1 MKTSEDTIERAKD
14 AGVELL
20 ASDVELTDG
29 CAVILSVVP
38 PRDALATAERVVEAL
53 VGVTQRDQPLY
64 FVDLNAVAP
73 STVRSIAGRVD
84 KARVPVRFVDG
95 CILGAPPALQPASS
109 SSDNDDGNAAAEEG
123 RWVKPSLPTSGP
135 HKLSDMP
142 IWGESL
148 PAALNMRHIS
158 PDIGA
163 ASGLKMCYASLT
175 KGFTALAIQSF
186 TTAQQL
192 GVLDDLK
199 QEMQPANWERA
210 EKGVT
215 AMPPKAYRWVREMEE
230 IALAFEEDGGFAQSS
245 FQGAARVFQ
254 AVADSEL
261 GQEKIGKRK
270 RGTTVHDM
278 AAALAEGMD
287 KRKKKNV

>member
-1 MKTSEDTIERAKD
+1 MRQLTLENSEDTIERAQN

-20 ASDVELTDG
+20 ASDVELTDS

-38 PRDALATAERVVEAL
+38 PRDAFATAERVVEAL
-53 VGVTQRDQPLY
+53 VGVTQRDNPLY
-64 FVDLNAVAP
+64 YVDLNALAP

-84 KARVPVRFVDG
+84 KARAPIRFVDG
-95 CILGAPPALQPASS
+95 CILGGPPALEPAS
-109 SSDNDDGNAAAEEG
+109 DAAEN
-123 RWVKPSLPTSGP
+123 RWAKPSLPASGP
-135 HKLSDMP
+135 HKLSDVP
-142 IWGESL
+142 VWGESL
-148 PAALNMRHIS
+148 CSTLNMRHIS
-158 PDIGA
+158 PDVGA

-186 TTAQQL
+186 TTAQRL

-199 QEMQPANWERA
+199 QEMQPANWKRA
-210 EKGVT
+210 ERGVT
-215 AMPPKAYRWVREMEE
+215 SMPPKAYRWVREMEE

-261 GQEKIGKRK
+261 GQEKSGKRK
-270 RGTTVHDM
+270 RGTTVDDM